1 LKDIDVSVRGMHCAA
16 CVAGIEKGLK
26 RLDGVAEAAVNLLA
40 EQAHVVYDET
50 QTDEEAILGAI
61 RSLGYDASLKTQTVS
76 VGIGG
81 MHCAA
86 CTAAVEKALRAL
98 KGVVSAEVNL
108 ATETAT
114 IEYDAALVHP
124 SAFGPVV
131 EHLGFTVR
139 DLKARDYAEKAEEEK
154 QLELA
159 RARRRLW
166 VSGVFSAIL
175 LYIAMGPMIGLPVPA
190 ALDHMR
196 APLAASVV
204 QLVLCIPVIA
214 AGFGFYTRGF
224 GALWRLSPNMDS
236 LVALGTL
243 AAFCYSAVTIVELS
257 MGIHAS
263 AEVYFESVG
272 VIITLIM
279 LGKYLEARAKGR
291 TGRAVRK
298 LMELTPKTAS
308 LLRNGEEIKV
318 PVETVQAGDR
328 LLVRRGERVPVDG
341 VIVRGSTWTDESL
354 VTGESM
360 PVEKGEG
367 DEVIGATINTSGVIE
382 IQAKKVGRETLI
394 AQIIDM
400 VEKAQGSKAPI
411 AKLADIVAG
420 RFVPAV
426 LGVAFAAAA
435 AWLIGGA
442 EVGFALEKFV
452 AVLVIA
458 CPCALGLA
466 TPTAIM
472 VGMGKGAQ
480 LGVLFKD
487 STALERMH
495 HIQSILFDK
504 TGTVTMGRM
513 SVVDVVPAD
522 GWDEAGLLK
531 VAASAEKASEHPLS
545 AAVAERAKQAGIAP
559 DEVRDFTAVAGQG
572 VRALWQEREVLVGN
586 RRMMDAHGIAFGEAL
601 ETKALSLQEQG
612 CTVLF
617 VAVDKAQAG
626 FVAIEDQIKENS
638 PQAIAV
644 IREAGVTP
652 MLVTG
657 DNRLAARAAAGRVGI
672 EEVRSEVLPGD
683 KARIVEELQQQG
695 RVVAMVG
702 DGVNDAPA
710 LAQAD
715 IGIAVGSG
723 TDIAMEAADVVLVK
737 GDILHAARALRL
749 SKRTL
754 RIIKQNLFW
763 AFGYNVV
770 CIPVAAGL
778 LQLFGGIGLNPMIAA
793 AAMSL
798 SSVSVVTNALRLSR
812 FDPGI

>member
-1 LKDIDVSVRGMHCAA
+1 M
-16 CVAGIEKGLK
+16 
-26 RLDGVAEAAVNLLA
+26 
-40 EQAHVVYDET
+40 
-50 QTDEEAILGAI
+50 
-61 RSLGYDASLKTQTVS
+61 
-76 VGIGG
+76 
-81 MHCAA
+81 
-86 CTAAVEKALRAL
+86 
-98 KGVVSAEVNL
+98 
-108 ATETAT
+108 
-114 IEYDAALVHP
+114 
-124 SAFGPVV
+124 
-131 EHLGFTVR
+131 
-139 DLKARDYAEKAEEEK
+139 
-154 QLELA
+154 
-159 RARRRLW
+159 
-166 VSGVFSAIL
+166 
-175 LYIAMGPMIGLPVPA
+175 
-190 ALDHMR
+190 
-196 APLAASVV
+196 
-204 QLVLCIPVIA
+204 
-214 AGFGFYTRGF
+214 
-224 GALWRLSPNMDS
+224 
-236 LVALGTL
+236 
-243 AAFCYSAVTIVELS
+243 
-257 MGIHAS
+257 
-263 AEVYFESVG
+263 
-272 VIITLIM
+272 
-279 LGKYLEARAKGR
+279 
-291 TGRAVRK
+291 
-298 LMELTPKTAS
+298 
-308 LLRNGEEIKV
+308 
-318 PVETVQAGDR
+318 
-328 LLVRRGERVPVDG
+328 
-341 VIVRGSTWTDESL
+341 
-354 VTGESM
+354 
-360 PVEKGEG
+360 
-367 DEVIGATINTSGVIE
+367 
-382 IQAKKVGRETLI
+382 
-394 AQIIDM
+394 
-400 VEKAQGSKAPI
+400 
-411 AKLADIVAG
+411 
-420 RFVPAV
+420 
-426 LGVAFAAAA
+426 
-435 AWLIGGA
+435 
-442 EVGFALEKFV
+442 

-513 SVVDVVPAD
+513 SVVDVVPVD

-531 VAASAEKASEHPLS
+531 AAASAEKASEHPLS

-586 RRMMDAHGIAFGEAL
+586 RRMMEAHGIAFGEAL

-626 FVAIEDQIKENS
+626 FVAIEDRIKENS
-638 PQAIAV
+638 PQAIAA

-672 EEVRSEVLPGD
+672 EEVEAKCCPATRRASSRNCSSRAGGGHGGRRRERR
-683 KARIVEELQQQG
+683 ARAGAGGHRHRG
-695 RVVAMVG
+695 RLG
-702 DGVNDAPA
+702 HGHRD
-710 LAQAD
+710 
-715 IGIAVGSG
+715 GSG
-723 TDIAMEAADVVLVK
+723 GRRPRE
-737 GDILHAARALRL
+737 GDILHVARALRL